1 MSDSIYASI
10 TGMISAILFGSLLS
24 LFGDLF
30 TAFFIGIA
38 GAAGGFLF
46 KELLAPKIKTWIK
59 KWKS

>member
-1 MSDSIYASI
+1 
-10 TGMISAILFGSLLS
+10 MISAILFGSLLS